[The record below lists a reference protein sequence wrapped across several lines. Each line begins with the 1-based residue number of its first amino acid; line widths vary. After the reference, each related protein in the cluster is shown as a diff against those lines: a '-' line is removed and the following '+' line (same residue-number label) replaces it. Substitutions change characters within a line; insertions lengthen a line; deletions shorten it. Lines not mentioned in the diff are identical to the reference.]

1 MGPVSNVVRIPIGDG
16 EEGAPVPKEEAAPPP
31 RVDLAEQAAKAA
43 VGLAA
48 LAVESSVA
56 ILRRISGLPGQDDE
70 RAEPVGLGLLAGA
83 GLGFIIE
90 AELTAGRRARIAA
103 ADVARRTVVPPAA
116 FVAGTFLDAPRRA
129 GQDRAAEWNEAWLA
143 ERPDAQAVAQAVLTE
158 TIQRAV
164 NAVLDQIDLTQV
176 VLDRVDLDRVIASV
190 DLDKAVE
197 RVDLNEVIDHVDIE
211 RIIAKL
217 DLAKLS
223 LEVIDQID
231 LPEIIRAS
239 TGTVASESVRV
250 VRMQTIGADRAIA
263 KVVDRL
269 LRRTQGEQPD
279 EPPAAPEA
287 DGES

>member
-83 GLGFIIE
+83 GLGFIME
-90 AELTAGRRARIAA
+90 AGRAAAAA

-231 LPEIIRAS
+231 LP
-239 TGTVASESVRV
+239 
-250 VRMQTIGADRAIA
+250 
-263 KVVDRL
+263 
-269 LRRTQGEQPD
+269 
-279 EPPAAPEA
+279 
-287 DGES
+287 

>member
-1 MGPVSNVVRIPIGDG
+1 VDNVVRIPIGDG
-16 EEGAPVPKEEAAPPP
+16 EGAPAPAEEAVPPP
-31 RVDLAEQAAKAA
+31 RVDLTEQAAKAV

-48 LAVESSVA
+48 AAVESSVV
-56 ILRRISGLPGQDDE
+56 ILRRISGVPVHDDE
-70 RAEPVGLGLLAGA
+70 RAEPDGLGLLAGA
-83 GLGFIIE
+83 ALGFIME
-90 AELTAGRRARIAA
+90 AGHAAAAA
-103 ADVARRTVVPPAA
+103 ADAARRTVVPPAA
-116 FVAGTFLDAPRRA
+116 FVVGTFLDAPRRA
-129 GQDRAAEWNEAWLA
+129 GQDRAAEWNETWRT
-143 ERPDAQAVAQAVLTE
+143 ERPEAQAVAQAVATE
-158 TIQRAV
+158 AIQRAV

-190 DLDKAVE
+190 DLDRAVE
-197 RVDLNEVIDHVDIE
+197 RVDLDEVIERVDVE

-217 DLAKLS
+217 DLAKLA

-269 LRRTQGEQPD
+269 LGRTQNDRP
-279 EPPAAPEA
+279 PEA
-287 DGES
+287 PASPGADDGS

>member
-1 MGPVSNVVRIPIGDG
+1 VSNVVRIPIGDG
-16 EEGAPVPKEEAAPPP
+16 EEARAPKEEGVSPP
-31 RVDLAEQAAKAA
+31 RVDLTEQAAKAV

-48 LAVESSVA
+48 LAVESSVV
-56 ILRRISGLPGQDDE
+56 ILRRISGVPVHDDE
-70 RAEPVGLGLLAGA
+70 RAEPEGLGLLAGA
-83 GLGFIIE
+83 ALGFVME
-90 AELTAGRRARIAA
+90 AGRAAAAA

-129 GQDRAAEWNEAWLA
+129 GQDRAAEWNEAWRA
-143 ERPDAQAVAQAVLTE
+143 ERPEAQAVAQAVVTE
-158 TIQRAV
+158 AIQRAV

-176 VLDRVDLDRVIASV
+176 VLDRVDLDRVIATV
-190 DLDKAVE
+190 DLDRAVE
-197 RVDLNEVIDHVDIE
+197 RVDLDEVIEHVDIE

-217 DLAKLS
+217 DLAKLA

-250 VRMQTIGADRAIA
+250 VRMQTIGADRAIT

-269 LRRTQGEQPD
+269 LGRTQSDQPPE
-279 EPPAAPEA
+279 EPASSGA
-287 DGES
+287 DDGS

>member
-1 MGPVSNVVRIPIGDG
+1 VRIPIGDG
-16 EEGAPVPKEEAAPPP
+16 EEARAPKEEGGSPP
-31 RVDLAEQAAKAA
+31 RVDLTEQAAKVL

-48 LAVESSVA
+48 LAVESSVV
-56 ILRRISGLPGQDDE
+56 ILRRVSGVPVHDDE
-70 RAEPVGLGLLAGA
+70 RAEPEGLGLLAGA
-83 GLGFIIE
+83 ALGFVME
-90 AELTAGRRARIAA
+90 AGRAAAAA

-116 FVAGTFLDAPRRA
+116 FIAGTFLDAPRRA
-129 GQDRAAEWNEAWLA
+129 GQDRAAEWNEEWLT
-143 ERPDAQAVAQAVLTE
+143 ERPDAQAIAGAVLTE

-211 RIIAKL
+211 RVIAKL

-269 LRRTQGEQPD
+269 LRRTQDEQP
-279 EPPAAPEA
+279 EGPPAPTETD
-287 DGES
+287 DGS

>member
-83 GLGFIIE
+83 GLGFIME
-90 AELTAGRRARIAA
+90 AGRAAAAA